1 MHKPNI
7 VNLITYTCDLIF
19 PLVSDIPRE
28 LLLSVTVLLDIY
40 SIIQLYVLQFTNLE
54 FHSAKHSEVP
64 ILKHADF
71 RF

>member
-28 LLLSVTVLLDIY
+28 LLGVTVLLDIY
-40 SIIQLYVLQFTNLE
+40 PLIQLYVLQFTKLE
-54 FHSAKHSEVP
+54 FHSAKHSGVS
-64 ILKHADF
+64 ILKQADF

>member
-28 LLLSVTVLLDIY
+28 LLSVAVLLDIY

-54 FHSAKHSEVP
+54 FHSVKHSGVS